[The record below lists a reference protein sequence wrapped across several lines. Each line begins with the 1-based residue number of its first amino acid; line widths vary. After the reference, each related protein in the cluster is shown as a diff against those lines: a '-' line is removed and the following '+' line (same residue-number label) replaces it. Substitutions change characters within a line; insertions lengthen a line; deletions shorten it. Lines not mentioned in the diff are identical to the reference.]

1 VFINKPKPKLV
12 YFLLPAVIIA
22 TVSIDCWAQST
33 RSTGSRGQSTLPKSI
48 SVLEGT
54 KDQDGLIG
62 PVRSVRT
69 ETARL
74 SLNSGKLTE
83 GPRSL
88 LETTVYSLEGKRI
101 ENTYYPIAEN
111 DNPPAK
117 EEYKYDDKGNVIQ
130 TTRRDQD
137 GTILSKE
144 VHTYEFDKVGNWKKM
159 ITFLMV
165 YENGRLKYEPLEV
178 TYRTIIYYSDQY
190 KAKVGNKGSA
200 APASPVVPPAQTT
213 RRATGSQAAS
223 LVSAERVSAD
233 PGAPKARMI
242 YEDSRGD
249 FVMPKA
255 IYPEEA
261 KRAGVTGI
269 VAVEVTLNPEGHV
282 IKARAIS
289 GHPMLRVSAEEAAL
303 KARLPQGPKTQA
315 KRSAVINF
323 TFSLLE

>member
-1 VFINKPKPKLV
+1 VLFSNTPKPKLV
-12 YFLLPAVIIA
+12 YFLLPAVILA
-22 TVSIDCWAQST
+22 TVSVDSWAQST
-33 RSTGSRGQSTLPKSI
+33 RSTGSRGQSTLPTSI

-88 LETTVYSLEGKRI
+88 LETTAYSLEGQRI
-101 ENTYYPIAEN
+101 ENTYYPIAKS

-117 EEYKYDDKGNVIQ
+117 EEYKYDNKGNVIQ
-130 TTRRDQD
+130 TTRRDQN

-178 TYRTIIYYSDQY
+178 TYRTILYYSDQH
-190 KAKVGNKGSA
+190 KAKVGNRGSPA
-200 APASPVVPPAQTT
+200 AASPVVLPAETT
-213 RRATGSQAAS
+213 RRATGSEAAS
-223 LVSAERVSAD
+223 LVKTQRVSAD
-233 PGAPKARMI
+233 PGAPEARKI
-242 YEDSRGD
+242 YEDSGGD
-249 FVMPKA
+249 FVMPNA

-269 VAVEVTLNPEGHV
+269 VAVEVTMNPDGRV

-289 GHPMLRVSAEEAAL
+289 GHPMLRASAEEAAL
-303 KARLPQGPKTQA
+303 KSRLPPGPKTP
-315 KRSAVINF
+315 KKSVVITF